1 MEELPETEVLIEE
14 NPKTERVTLPE
25 TESQVTVHCTVRDDS
40 HFAAIRVW
48 LTTFLVDVATGHKS
62 PLLYAE
68 GIVFQPQWQA
78 MPLSGVA
85 RFTLIFAGLP
95 KSCKQFNFEEIIS
108 EPGAWKVNNIQRN
121 SMDVYRIELK

>member
-1 MEELPETEVLIEE
+1 MPDTDVLIKDE
-14 NPKTERVTLPE
+14 PKTERATRPE
-25 TESQVTVHCTVRDDS
+25 NESQVTIHCTVRDDS
-40 HFAAIRVW
+40 QFAAIRVW
-48 LTTFLVDVATGHKS
+48 RTTFLVDVASGHKS
-62 PLLYAE
+62 QLLHAE

-95 KSCKQFNFEEIIS
+95 KSCKQFNFEEIIPES
-108 EPGAWKVNNIQRN
+108 GAWKVNNIQRN